1 MLRPTPGALSSQR
14 LEERPANLPTQLYVC
29 GGRPVSRFSA
39 VVLEPDGPRL
49 VGLDNPEDLQGL
61 REQGFPIWLR
71 VCGLSESQRIGR
83 FLAMVDVP
91 ESLLPPLLEVP

>member
-29 GGRPVSRFSA
+29 GGSPVSRFSA

-71 VCGLSESQRIGR
+71 VCGL
-83 FLAMVDVP
+83 
-91 ESLLPPLLEVP
+91 